1 MKIIYPNKEASEQE
15 MEELIVKYTE
25 LRSYLE
31 QLGCDFREE
40 KTNKWI
46 CSKAKIETQDINLLG
61 LDELRKLCK
70 VYTEMIEKKNDKTTK
85 K

>member
-1 MKIIYPNKEASEQE
+1 MN
-15 MEELIVKYTE
+15 ELIVKYTE

-46 CSKAKIETQDINLLG
+46 CSKSKIETQDLNLLG
-61 LDELRKLCK
+61 LEELRKLCK
-70 VYTEMIEKKNDKTTK
+70 VYTEMIDKKKNDKVTK